1 MSITNLR
8 RLIRLYIH
16 EGAGAKSNKPISIGK
31 VSQTPATASREEL
44 EDLTAFD
51 DADLLAPHLSEP
63 QLSPEECWGPVPPQK
78 KNDPG
83 VHSDPWVR
91 DIYPV
96 RSRHI
101 GR

>member
-8 RLIRLYIH
+8 RLIRLYIN

-83 VHSDPWVR
+83 VHADPWVR

>member
-1 MSITNLR
+1 V
-8 RLIRLYIH
+8 
-16 EGAGAKSNKPISIGK
+16 EGAGGKTNKPISVGK

-51 DADLLAPHLSEP
+51 DADQLAPHLLEP
-63 QLSPEECWGPVPPQK
+63 QLSPEECWGPVPP
-78 KNDPG
+78 NRENEPG
-83 VHSDPWVR
+83 VHADPWVR
-91 DIYPV
+91 DIGPT